1 MVKKGRR
8 SVEEVIGRAL
18 EEKKSLILLF
28 KIETI
33 ILYYVTEDRLKLLI
47 SLDSAF
53 DMEMYNS
60 SMLGTKELLNQ
71 IQSCQ
76 KHHVTVQ
83 YDNNLVAN
91 SFHSEYIT

>member
-1 MVKKGRR
+1 MNTNLERRGLKRGRR
-8 SVEEVIGRAL
+8 TVEEANGRAS
-18 EEKKSLILLF
+18 EERKSFILFF

-76 KHHVTVQ
+76 K
-83 YDNNLVAN
+83 
-91 SFHSEYIT
+91 